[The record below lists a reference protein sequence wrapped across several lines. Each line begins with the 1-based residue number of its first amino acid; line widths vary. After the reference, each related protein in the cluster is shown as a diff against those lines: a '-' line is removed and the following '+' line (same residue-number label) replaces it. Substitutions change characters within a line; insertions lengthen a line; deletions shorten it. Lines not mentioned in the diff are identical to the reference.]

1 MVKALFKAGKKP
13 DEIIEDLYM
22 RCLSRKPAS
31 DELTDLQKFLVDAK
45 DPEPVLNDLFWS
57 LLNSKEFIFNH

>member
-1 MVKALFKAGKKP
+1 
-13 DEIIEDLYM
+13 M
-22 RCLSRKPAS
+22 RSLSRKPTEEEA
-31 DELTDLQKFLVDAK
+31 TKLQKFLVDAK